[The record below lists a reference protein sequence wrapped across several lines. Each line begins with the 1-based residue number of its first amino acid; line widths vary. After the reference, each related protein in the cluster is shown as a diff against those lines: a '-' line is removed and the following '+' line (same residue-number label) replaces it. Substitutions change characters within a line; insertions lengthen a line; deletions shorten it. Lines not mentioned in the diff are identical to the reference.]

1 MSCTMRRANL
11 VQTAAHPDRATLFVS
26 LELSKSKWLAT
37 VLLPG
42 GDKLSKH
49 TVLGGDWD
57 ALLALLLRA
66 RAQAEARVGKSV
78 QIVAIH
84 EAGLDGFSVH
94 RVLQMNGVESHVVD
108 PASIAV
114 PRRKRRAKSD
124 RIDGETL
131 LRTLL
136 AYKRGEPRVC
146 SMVVPPSPEDEDRR
160 RLSRERR
167 TLVSERV
174 QHTNRIRGMLMAE
187 RASRTTIRCAE
198 TDASSSTH
206 CVPPM
211 GASCRP
217 TSKRA
222 SCARSSGS
230 RSCCARSPRS
240 RRSATRCCDR
250 KRRLVRR
257 GGPGRRARGP
267 LN

>member
-1 MSCTMRRANL
+1 MSCTTRRANL
-11 VQTAAHPDRATLFVS
+11 VQTAADPDRATLFVS
-26 LELSKSKWLAT
+26 LELSKLKWLAT

-42 GDKLSKH
+42 GDKMSKH

-57 ALLALLLRA
+57 ALLALLRRA

-160 RLSRERR
+160 RLSRERQ

-187 RASRTTIRCAE
+187 GIVDYDPLRRDRREQLDALRTA
-198 TDASSSTH
+198 
-206 CVPPM
+206 M

-230 RSCCARSPRS
+230 RSCSARSPRS

-250 KRRLVRR
+250 ERRLVRR
-257 GGPGRRARGP
+257 WSPRPGPRSS
-267 LN
+267 